1 MEIDIK
7 INSADESVDTY
18 EEVIRL
24 AGQALVEAGNID
36 PKYIDACIAREVD
49 FPTGLL
55 LADGQ
60 GIAMPHGDSD
70 FVKKDSLSV
79 VRTQKDVAF
88 GRMEDKDQK
97 VACRLVFNLA
107 LASGQQHITVLRKLI
122 GLFQEE
128 AFITA
133 CQSLSDEETADYIKK
148 RLAE

>member
-1 MEIDIK
+1 MNIDIK
-7 INSADESVDTY
+7 VNSAEASVNTY
-18 EEVIRL
+18 EAVIRL
-24 AGQALVEAGNID
+24 AGQSLVDGGNID
-36 PKYIDACIAREVD
+36 SKYIEACIAREVD
-49 FPTGLL
+49 FPTGLQ

-79 VRTQKDVAF
+79 VRTKKDVLF

-122 GLFQEE
+122 GLFQDE
-128 AFITA
+128 AFIAA
-133 CQSLSDEETADYIKK
+133 CQSLSDEETADYIKM